1 LPLVLLH
8 VQFSQP
14 VARFKQFLLF
24 LGAAA
29 AAAAFFASILKPNEK
44 CAKRLTVL
52 SDSV

>member
-14 VARFKQFLLF
+14 VARFNQFLLF
-24 LGAAA
+24 LG